1 MGLWILRESLRAWQ
15 RSGTPEDLDVLLAAA
30 ADEAPG
36 GPAIDV
42 DDPVFLAPGDTPERI
57 AEMCRRSGRSAPRSR
72 SALVRCILDSL
83 AAANARAIREAT
95 RLSGVSPRVVH
106 VIGGGSQNRL
116 LCQLTA
122 DACGLTVVAGP
133 VEATAI
139 GNVLVQAR
147 ARGMTTGDLDALRAL
162 VRRTQPLEVYQPRSI
177 RASRS
182 A

>member
-1 MGLWILRESLRAWQ
+1 MDSPGVASRLAAVRYAR
-15 RSGTPEDLDVLLAAA
+15 RSGCASRGRGRRGARWTRD
-30 ADEAPG
+30 
-36 GPAIDV
+36 
-42 DDPVFLAPGDTPERI
+42 RR
-57 AEMCRRSGRSAPRSR
+57 RRSGRSAPRSR

-83 AAANARAIREAT
+83 AAANTRAIREAT

-147 ARGMTTGDLDALRAL
+147 ARGMTTGDLDALRA
-162 VRRTQPLEVYQPRSI
+162 
-177 RASRS
+177 
-182 A
+182 